1 MCSPRRTVP
10 AAGSAS
16 PASTRA
22 SVVLPAPFRP
32 TRPTL
37 SPGPIWKLAPSSS
50 SCAPARSSRPD
61 AAITRTTPTARTGE
75 AATPRATIKPTWS
88 PQRYL
93 PSTASSS
100 RASRAGRAAGSVSW
114 TRTARNSRG
123 RVLEHH
129 QPGIGHGEEPVG
141 GQVEVRPQPR
151 VLAQPGHR
159 APVPAQ
165 HHRVQLARV
174 PAEHPDRGVRRR
186 GQRLDWP
193 ASPGAGRTG
202 AGTGRRPRCARA
214 PGASPPW
221 SRPAGAAR
229 R

>member
-75 AATPRATIKPTWS
+75 SGDAAGHDQDYVVRAT
-88 PQRYL
+88 L
-93 PSTASSS
+93 FAEH
-100 RASRAGRAAGSVSW
+100 GH
-114 TRTARNSRG
+114 
-123 RVLEHH
+123 LELG
-129 QPGIGHGEEPVG
+129 QPG
-141 GQVEVRPQPR
+141 R
-151 VLAQPGHR
+151 PGH
-159 APVPAQ
+159 
-165 HHRVQLARV
+165 
-174 PAEHPDRGVRRR
+174 
-186 GQRLDWP
+186 
-193 ASPGAGRTG
+193 
-202 AGTGRRPRCARA
+202 
-214 PGASPPW
+214 
-221 SRPAGAAR
+221 
-229 R
+229 